1 MDRENGKHP
10 AGGTPKKSRPKKPK
24 KPSRLTRQQKLLIA
38 VAVVLAIVLIAVVA
52 CQSLFVRPDL
62 PEKNADAD
70 SGTQEEEI
78 DWGEGTR
85 PRSDGERKSQDY
97 YTVLILGRDTG
108 GGGNTDT
115 MLLASYDVTNQKATV
130 MSIPRDTMVN
140 VSWDIKKI
148 NSVYNT
154 YGGGDRGIQAL
165 YKEISQLVGFE
176 PDYQVIVEW
185 EAVGEIVDA
194 MGGVWFDVPR
204 NMNYDDPLQNL
215 HIHQEKGYRL
225 LTGEDAMEVLRYR
238 HDNRKNG
245 VTLGYP
251 EGDVGRIKT
260 QQAFL
265 TAMVDQLLQI
275 KNVTKIN
282 QFIQVFQNN
291 VETDL
296 SFQNILWFA
305 QQAILGGL
313 SMENVEFVTMPNRT
327 ASCWSRTYHNYQS
340 YVVPS
345 ANELLELVNTKLSP
359 YTEVFTLSDL
369 DIMSVNSDGSISS
382 STGHVE
388 DSRAARPPVKPTTPS
403 KPEEETPTVDE
414 NGNPIDPDTGL
425 PVTPDG
431 GTTDPGTGG
440 TTDPGSGT
448 TDPGTGTTPDG
459 GTDPGTG
466 GGTTGPDTGE
476 GTTGTG
482 TDGTTDPGTGTSGT
496 PDGGTPDAGGGTT
509 DSGTG
514 DSQTS
519 GTGDGGGDAAAEEA
533 PDDGFIIVS

>member
-265 TAMVDQLLQI
+265 KAMVEQLL
-275 KNVTKIN
+275 KVEKIN